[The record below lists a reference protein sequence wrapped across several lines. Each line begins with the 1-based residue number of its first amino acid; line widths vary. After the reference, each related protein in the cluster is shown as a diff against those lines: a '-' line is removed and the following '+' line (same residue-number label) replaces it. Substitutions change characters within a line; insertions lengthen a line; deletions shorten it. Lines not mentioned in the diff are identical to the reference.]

1 MNESSVKKKIV
12 DIIFFFKIY
21 FSNPIQ
27 GMKQCPD
34 WNWFVLLSVQLLLS
48 LFLGIIASIVSSHSI
63 IFIPSYITFPL
74 SSLMTCFFGTCF
86 FYFLFLFLYN
96 RQLSFHK
103 IYTLLFLALI
113 PFLIL
118 RILST
123 LISPI
128 NLIGFAITLI
138 LLTVGFVESFLLP
151 KKNIIKLFSALFAAY
166 FLIWSAQQIY
176 FSKKEMKFRKTV
188 PTKNLEETESIEDV
202 DKIEKEIN
210 ENF

>member
-1 MNESSVKKKIV
+1 MFEVPIKNR
-12 DIIFFFKIY
+12 IIGIINFFKVY
-21 FSNPIQ
+21 FTNPIQ

-34 WNWFVLLSVQLLLS
+34 WQWPTLFSIQLFVSI
-48 LFLGIIASIVSSHSI
+48 FLGIISDIVTPKALTLVPKVI
-63 IFIPSYITFPL
+63 IFPFSTFL
-74 SSLMTCFFGTCF
+74 TCFFGACF

-96 RQLSFHK
+96 RQLSFHR

-118 RILST
+118 RILSS
-123 LISPI
+123 LIAPI

-138 LLTVGFVESFLLP
+138 FLTVGFVESFLLP
-151 KKNIIKLFSALFAAY
+151 KKSIIKLFSALFAAY
-166 FLIWSAQQIY
+166 FVVWSAQQIY
-176 FSKKEMKFRKTV
+176 FSRREMNFRKTV
-188 PTKNLEETESIEDV
+188 PSKSLEENEGIEDV